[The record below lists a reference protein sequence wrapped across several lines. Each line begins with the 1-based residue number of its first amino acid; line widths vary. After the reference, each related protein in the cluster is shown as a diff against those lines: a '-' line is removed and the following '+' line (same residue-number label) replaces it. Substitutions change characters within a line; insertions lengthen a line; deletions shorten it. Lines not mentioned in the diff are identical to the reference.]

1 MTIGGYILFGI
12 GAFIIAGTAAMIS
25 YGAEYRRTGKAVTVA
40 LAIILCVALFF
51 GMRWFY
57 QNTESGKR
65 AFKSQESNFNAGIE
79 RRVEVYDMEG
89 ELIKITKANS
99 TSPMMM
105 TESCLTM
112 KKASDTLFTTRRER
126 SSSMRFRRRMIW
138 EKLYWSALLPCFWEA
153 F

>member
-89 ELIKITKANS
+89 ELIKEYEGKFDVTYDDDRILFDDEKGKRHVIYYS
-99 TSPMMM
+99 TG
-105 TESCLTM
+105 TVVIDEV
-112 KKASDTLFTTRRER
+112 
-126 SSSMRFRRRMIW
+126 
-138 EKLYWSALLPCFWEA
+138 
-153 F
+153 

>member
-12 GAFIIAGTAAMIS
+12 GAFFIAGTAALIS
-25 YGAEYRRTGKAVTVA
+25 YGAEYRRTGKAVTAA

-89 ELIKITKANS
+89 DLIKEYEGKFDVTYDDDRILFDDEKGKRHVIYYS
-99 TSPMMM
+99 TG
-105 TESCLTM
+105 TVVIDEV
-112 KKASDTLFTTRRER
+112 
-126 SSSMRFRRRMIW
+126 
-138 EKLYWSALLPCFWEA
+138 
-153 F
+153 

>member
-89 ELIKITKANS
+89 DLIKEYEGKFDVTYDDDRILFDDEKGKRHVIYYS
-99 TSPMMM
+99 TG
-105 TESCLTM
+105 TVVIDEV
-112 KKASDTLFTTRRER
+112 
-126 SSSMRFRRRMIW
+126 
-138 EKLYWSALLPCFWEA
+138 
-153 F
+153 